1 MKFGKRLLSAAAAG
15 ALLVTALTGCGGGQG
30 SSPEPSVTLPD
41 GVPADVI
48 QETIGMARDTAVA
61 TVNGRE
67 VTAEEL
73 LYWVAYSA
81 DQVMQMNQ

>member
-1 MKFGKRLLSAAAAG
+1 MRFGKKLLSAAAAG

-30 SSPEPSVTLPD
+30 SSPKPSVTLPD

-73 LYWVAYSA
+73 LYWVCLLYTSPSPR
-81 DQVMQMNQ
+81 D

>member
-1 MKFGKRLLSAAAAG
+1 
-15 ALLVTALTGCGGGQG
+15 
-30 SSPEPSVTLPD
+30 LPD

-67 VTAEEL
+67 ITAEEL

-81 DQVMQMNQ
+81 DQVMQMNPVLRRRRHQLGPGAGGGAHPGLRP